1 MKYLLDDEVYEE
13 TKEIALGKVEKNP
26 VLAELSEWFLSTYS
40 VHVLNFQFGKPDRS
54 KTKGYRLYV
63 ILETTEDFQ
72 KMFHSPLQL
81 NEEYAAQICAEF
93 KRIARKHQFA
103 TKAQLKDMWVRYN
116 DFSVEAR
123 TDVNRR
129 VIKAAKTRI
138 LKIHPEVW
146 SVVGDG
152 LAGAVVFYYTDKD
165 VVDNQN
171 SGVSKTIAE
180 GYYSLLKEYDELDV
194 FTRENMN
201 LKFDSK
207 ENLDKNYEGNL
218 YYYFH

>member
-1 MKYLLDDEVYEE
+1 MKYLLDDDIYEE
-13 TKEIALGKVEKNP
+13 TKEIALGKIEKNP

-40 VHVLNFQFGKPDRS
+40 VPVLNFQFGKPERS
-54 KTKGYRLYV
+54 KIKGYRLYV
-63 ILETTEDFQ
+63 ILETTEDFN

-93 KRIARKHQFA
+93 KRIALQHQFA
-103 TKAQLKDMWVRYN
+103 TKAQLRGMWVRYN

-123 TDVNRR
+123 TDTNSR
-129 VIKAAKTRI
+129 VIKEAKTRI

-152 LAGAVVFYYTDKD
+152 FAGAVVFYYTDEN
-165 VVDNQN
+165 VLDNQN
-171 SGVSKTIAE
+171 SGVSKTIIE
-180 GYYSLLKEYDELDV
+180 NYYSLLKKYDELNV

-207 ENLDKNYEGNL
+207 ENLDRNYEGNL